1 MISAPPPTGR
11 NTGRRNTFRF
21 QVRGGLLGAPM
32 DLGRTDP
39 HQSRK
44 ILISLRPPLGEQ
56 PQDRLLVVGQ
66 RHRLGSLLGCG
77 AVNDDASVKPSHF
90 DELIGTEWLSDDPD
104 DARVRVEIRD
114 ELRQPFGLMHG
125 GVMSTLVESVC
136 SRATFGAVHA
146 DGMVAMGQ
154 SIDVS
159 FIRPITEGG
168 AEVRAKARHRGRTT
182 WLWQAEVLN
191 DEGKTC
197 ALAQMTIAVRPRP
210 S

>member
-1 MISAPPPTGR
+1 
-11 NTGRRNTFRF
+11 
-21 QVRGGLLGAPM
+21 VYLLSI
-32 DLGRTDP
+32 DP
-39 HQSRK
+39 YQGRK
-44 ILISLRPPLGEQ
+44 ILVPLLATLGEQ
-56 PQDRLLVVGQ
+56 AQDRLLVVGQ
-66 RHRLGSLLGCG
+66 RHRTGSLLGCE
-77 AVNDDASVKPSHF
+77 AVNDDAQVKAAHF
-90 DELIGTEWLSDDPD
+90 DELIGTEWISDDPD

-125 GVMSTLVESVC
+125 GVMSSLIESVC
-136 SRATFGAVHA
+136 SRATFGAVYE
-146 DGMVAMGQ
+146 DGMAAMGQ

-191 DEGKTC
+191 DDGKPC